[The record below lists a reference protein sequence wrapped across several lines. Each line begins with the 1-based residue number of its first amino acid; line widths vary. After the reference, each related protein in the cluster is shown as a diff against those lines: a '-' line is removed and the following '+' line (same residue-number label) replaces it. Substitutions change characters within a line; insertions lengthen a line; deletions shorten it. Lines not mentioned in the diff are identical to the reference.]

1 MRAIFRR
8 ELQSYFFTPTAY
20 VYLGVFMA
28 MSGVF
33 FGIGNLATRST
44 NLLTLLANM
53 GYLWMLLTP
62 LLVMRLFAGDRKQ
75 HTDQMLLSSPCSISG
90 IVCGKFFA
98 ACAVLMLGVLLTL
111 VYPAVVAVYGTLYI
125 GETLVGYLGFILQGC
140 AFIAL
145 DMLISCFAR
154 NQATAAIMC
163 FGANLLVWFTDIL
176 SEAVAVEFISD
187 IFAFLSLYRRS
198 LPFSVGQLSFS
209 SVLYHLV
216 FIFLMLFLCGRL
228 LDARR
233 WNEAQS

>member
-20 VYLGVFMA
+20 VFIGVFMA
-28 MSGVF
+28 MSGIF

-75 HTDQMLLSSPCSISG
+75 HTDRMLLSSPCSLTG
-90 IVCGKFFA
+90 IVCGKFLA
-98 ACAVLMLGVLLTL
+98 ACAVLMLAVLLTL
-111 VYPAVVAVYGTLYI
+111 IYPAVIAFYGTLYI
-125 GETLVGYLGFILQGC
+125 KETMVGYLGFILQGC

-154 NQATAAIMC
+154 NQATAAIIC

-176 SEAVAVEFISD
+176 SEAVAVDAVSGAL
-187 IFAFLSLYRRS
+187 AFVSLYRRF
-198 LPFSVGQLSFS
+198 LPFSLGQFSFS

-216 FIFLMLFLCGRL
+216 FIALMLFLCGRV
-228 LDARR
+228 LDTRR
-233 WNEAQS
+233 WSEAQS

>member
-1 MRAIFRR
+1 MRAIYRR
-8 ELQSYFFTPTAY
+8 ELQSYFYTPTAY
-20 VYLGVFMA
+20 VFIGVFMA

-44 NLLTLLANM
+44 NLLALLSSM

-62 LLVMRLFAGDRKQ
+62 LLIMRLFAGDRRQ
-75 HTDQMLLSSPCSISG
+75 HTDQMLLSSPCSIAG
-90 IVCGKFFA
+90 IVLGKFFA
-98 ACAVLMLGVLLTL
+98 ACTVLLLGVLLTFL
-111 VYPAVVAVYGTLYI
+111 YPALVAAYGTLYI
-125 GETLVGYLGFILQGC
+125 GETAVGYLGFVLQGC

-163 FGANLLVWFTDIL
+163 LGGNLLVWFTDIL
-176 SEAVAVEFISD
+176 SEAITVDFVSEAL
-187 IFAFLSLYRRS
+187 AFLSLYRRF
-198 LPFSVGQLSFS
+198 LPFSLGQLSFS

-216 FIFLMLFLCGRL
+216 FIALSLFLCGRL